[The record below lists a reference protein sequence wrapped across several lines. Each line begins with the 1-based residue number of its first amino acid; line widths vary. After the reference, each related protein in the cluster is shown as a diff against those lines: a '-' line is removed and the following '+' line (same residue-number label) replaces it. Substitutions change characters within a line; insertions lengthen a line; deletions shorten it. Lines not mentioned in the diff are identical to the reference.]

1 MGWENRTVRERVD
14 IKINRIGDFTDDY
27 LDGTLYVNR
36 RYQRKLVWGISDKK
50 KLIDSI
56 LMGIPLPAFYFV
68 TYDVPDLGLE
78 DIFEV
83 VDGVQRIDAIVS
95 FMLGKFGVKY
105 NGKVCYFDPYA
116 HNSTMALALNND
128 KRLIRH
134 DEESYLPKDVC
145 REFQKTQMVTII
157 TGADDAK
164 VELIFSRLNSTGRKI
179 SSHDLRQSSA
189 IGEFPDLVR
198 RIASDIRLDYT
209 YNDSICFSDMQKI
222 SVGDKADG
230 YGVDVNTVFW
240 SRHDLIRPQNLKE
253 SKDEE
258 IIETL
263 LAKYLLKDFKKS
275 KVSLDDLYTSGTK
288 LNTKIEQKVAELGK
302 SNLED
307 QFRRTFDVID
317 TMFISV
323 GSDFSSFLFD
333 SKVTSNKDECFSILF
348 LAIHRLLCEG
358 YVVGNNHTILDAITE
373 SKDIL
378 LEFTKHDY
386 VDYGKFDKAVG
397 IIYKILQPAFSYCVE
412 REVSS
417 VEKLIVERLSYST
430 IEQQMIEFKIGI
442 TDFETGEVNDNVIHD
457 IAKTLVAMSNNVN
470 AKEQGLVVVGIAD
483 NLQQF
488 NNWSKQYTG
497 VPVIV
502 NQHFV
507 PGIDDEAERKWGS
520 IDAYSRYFANRIAAE
535 DISEPLKQ
543 FIMDSFVV
551 ITFYSRTLL
560 VFMSSDQGT
569 TSYYNGHKYVR
580 QGNST
585 VCVDGNIN
593 NSNAIKTQ
601 TVNGPIHAF

>member
-1 MGWENRTVRERVD
+1 M
-14 IKINRIGDFTDDY
+14 
-27 LDGTLYVNR
+27 
-36 RYQRKLVWGISDKK
+36 
-50 KLIDSI
+50 
-56 LMGIPLPAFYFV
+56 
-68 TYDVPDLGLE
+68 
-78 DIFEV
+78 
-83 VDGVQRIDAIVS
+83 
-95 FMLGKFGVKY
+95 
-105 NGKVCYFDPYA
+105 
-116 HNSTMALALNND
+116 
-128 KRLIRH
+128 
-134 DEESYLPKDVC
+134 
-145 REFQKTQMVTII
+145 
-157 TGADDAK
+157 
-164 VELIFSRLNSTGRKI
+164 
-179 SSHDLRQSSA
+179 
-189 IGEFPDLVR
+189 
-198 RIASDIRLDYT
+198 
-209 YNDSICFSDMQKI
+209 
-222 SVGDKADG
+222 
-230 YGVDVNTVFW
+230 
-240 SRHDLIRPQNLKE
+240 
-253 SKDEE
+253 
-258 IIETL
+258 
-263 LAKYLLKDFKKS
+263 
-275 KVSLDDLYTSGTK
+275 
-288 LNTKIEQKVAELGK
+288 
-302 SNLED
+302 
-307 QFRRTFDVID
+307 
-317 TMFISV
+317 
-323 GSDFSSFLFD
+323 
-333 SKVTSNKDECFSILF
+333 
-348 LAIHRLLCEG
+348 
-358 YVVGNNHTILDAITE
+358 
-373 SKDIL
+373 
-378 LEFTKHDY
+378 
-386 VDYGKFDKAVG
+386 G